1 MVAKCLVPGTV
12 GCFDPIDHVIVLL
25 RINHANIVHLLIA
38 DERVPGAEFADHDGA
53 KDRLFA
59 AGPGN
64 DLTDPAP
71 DGVQEVL
78 GRGVPGAGVFR
89 GRTANQAM
97 EMGMEGQLLCLSM
110 QHGDPTTAPPA

>member
-64 DLTDPAP
+64 DLTDPARQTVSRKFW
-71 DGVQEVL
+71 GEGCQVRASSEVA
-78 GRGVPGAGVFR
+78 P
-89 GRTANQAM
+89 RTRQWKWGWRVN
-97 EMGMEGQLLCLSM
+97 CCV
-110 QHGDPTTAPPA
+110 